1 MPTWL
6 ILTIVAY
13 GFLAVANLGD
23 KFLISK
29 IFPSSKIYA
38 FLIGL
43 MSLAVFVAAPWGLAW
58 PGWPWFLFNLAV
70 GALFPWALLLMF
82 NALKHGDTS
91 RITILIGSAIPIFTF
106 ALSLA
111 LLGERYSL
119 NQILGLILLIAG
131 SLVIVI
137 IKDQPKA
144 KKIFSSSGRVIWPC
158 LASAAVF
165 AIYFIGTKFVY
176 DHQPFLSSYLWLAG
190 GNGLMAALFLA
201 PPSWRREILSGLGYK
216 SKKQQTLK
224 QRTLLIGNQIFG
236 GLGSLVQHYAI
247 FFGPVAIINA
257 LQGVQ
262 YVFLILGGWWL
273 TIFYPK
279 ILKENITA
287 GVIIQKVIAI
297 IIIASGFYLLTI
309 T

>member
-6 ILTIVAY
+6 ILTIIAY
-13 GFLAVANLGD
+13 FFLAVANLGD

-43 MSLAVFVAAPWGLAW
+43 MSLVVFVAAPWGLAW

-70 GALFPWALLLMF
+70 GALFPWALLAMF

-91 RITILIGSAIPIFTF
+91 RITILIGSTIPIFTF
-106 ALSLA
+106 VLSLL
-111 LLGERYSL
+111 LLGEHYSG
-119 NQILGLILLIAG
+119 NQILGLIFLIAG
-131 SLVIVI
+131 SLVIVAV
-137 IKDQPKA
+137 KDQPKA
-144 KKIFSSSGRVIWPC
+144 KAIFASAGAVIWPS
-158 LASAAVF
+158 LISAAIF
-165 AIYFIGTKFVY
+165 ALYFIGTKFVY
-176 DHQPFLSSYLWLAG
+176 EHQPFLSSYIWLAG

-201 PPSWRREILSGLGYK
+201 PRAWRQEILSGLGYK
-216 SKKQQTLK
+216 SKKRQTLK
-224 QRTLLIGNQIFG
+224 QRVLLIGNQILG
-236 GLGSLVQHYAI
+236 GLGSLIQHYAI

-262 YVFLILGGWWL
+262 YVFLILGGWLL

-287 GVIIQKVIAI
+287 GVIAQKIMAI
-297 IIIASGFYLLTI
+297 IIIAAGFYLLTI
-309 T
+309 N